1 MTNIEKL
8 QGLLE
13 DILLLDD
20 GQFTLGLTRDDVETW
35 DSMATVAVAIGIE
48 EVFGHHP
55 NEDEAIS
62 FSSVAD
68 IITFLKAKGL
78 EFE

>member
-1 MTNIEKL
+1 MTNMNKL
-8 QGLLE
+8 QNLLE

-20 GQFTLGLTRDDVETW
+20 GQFALELTRDGVETW

-55 NEDEAIS
+55 TEEDAIS

-68 IITFLKAKGL
+68 IVAFLRAKGVA
-78 EFE
+78 FE